1 MYTTKESSFAVH
13 IVFFSDVNMKLGDCD
28 RVPLTLLEAIT
39 ISLSA
44 GMLEFVVNCVNG

>member
-1 MYTTKESSFAVH
+1 MCTQPKSH
-13 IVFFSDVNMKLGDCD
+13 HLLLILFFSDVNMKLGDCD